1 MLLPSLQLT
10 PLQIPAPAQAG
21 AAFVHQLYKPSLE
34 IPVSKEP
41 TASVKTSQSA
51 R

>member
-1 MLLPSLQLT
+1 MLLRLLLPPHTS
-10 PLQIPAPAQAG
+10 PLHIPGPAQAG

-41 TASVKTSQSA
+41 AASIKSS
-51 R
+51 